1 VTQRRRSLLTP
12 IIKRLVAII
21 FVGVGGPVATE
32 PKMQFSRAKKLSLV
46 GSAQPLFVEMFGA
59 I

>member
-1 VTQRRRSLLTP
+1 MAAPARTRDVWGHQPASRVSVR
-12 IIKRLVAII
+12 I
-21 FVGVGGPVATE
+21 GGPVATE
-32 PKMQFSRAKKLSLV
+32 PKMQFSRAKKLSLA